1 MINNI
6 YKMTLKLI
14 TPSEKGSQL
23 DFTAVHDDILEAASF
38 FNEKFRSWSKRILIY
53 AISKKTIHVLLCMEN
68 EKKQEG
74 VSAREL
80 RYFTSYLN
88 DQKNWR
94 NYSRSS
100 SKLFES
106 ANMTVCNMDA
116 ALRLIDSLDPNS
128 DIYNMQKEE
137 IDFFTKEGNN
147 IDARQA
153 RQVQSE
159 EDNTTEIMDEEAIAI
174 VTYLL
179 RTKNKGTKH
188 EQKKETISRLKELLK
203 EWV

>member
-1 MINNI
+1 
-6 YKMTLKLI
+6 
-14 TPSEKGSQL
+14 
-23 DFTAVHDDILEAASF
+23 
-38 FNEKFRSWSKRILIY
+38 
-53 AISKKTIHVLLCMEN
+53 
-68 EKKQEG
+68 
-74 VSAREL
+74 
-80 RYFTSYLN
+80 
-88 DQKNWR
+88 
-94 NYSRSS
+94 
-100 SKLFES
+100 
-106 ANMTVCNMDA
+106 MDA

-153 RQVQSE
+153 RQVRSE

-179 RTKNKGTKH
+179 RTKNKGAKH
-188 EQKKETISRLKELLK
+188 EQKKETVSRLKELLK